1 VSSNLT
7 ASAIFFG
14 SLLEAISMKKIVISI
29 ATTLIA
35 ATVLVACNGSTGSDI
50 TSGGAAPVSKAVCTS
65 LNNWLS
71 VGIGMSTAEVE
82 ARLGKPSTITSTDTT
97 TTYQYER
104 CRGGYF
110 QDKAAV
116 AATATTPEV
125 PAEYSTYYSSG
136 QVTISTSR
144 GVTSVTTPVLKSDKP
159 MSCEWDF
166 YNYPTN
172 YGGGGTF
179 VCRTASNPF

>member
-1 VSSNLT
+1 MKV
-7 ASAIFFG
+7 IC
-14 SLLEAISMKKIVISI
+14 MKKITLSV

-35 ATVLVACNGSTGSDI
+35 AVFLVACNGSTGSDI
-50 TSGGAAPVSKAVCTS
+50 TSGGASTVTKAVCTS
-65 LNNWLS
+65 LNNWQS
-71 VGIGMSTAEVE
+71 VGIGMSAAEVE
-82 ARLGKPSTITSTDTT
+82 ARLGKPATITSTDTS

-136 QVTISTSR
+136 QVILSSSR
-144 GVTSVTTPVLKSDKP
+144 GVTSVVTPVLKSDKP